1 MSKGQARLLCYA
13 VDSASSDRDGYRAKI
28 PRCERRLRQLL
39 LEPGILDGIEVKEKI
54 LGVNAISSWVGI
66 CPSCL

>member
-1 MSKGQARLLCYA
+1 MSKAKLAFCATLSIRLLQIGIA
-13 VDSASSDRDGYRAKI
+13 IGQNPALRTAI
-28 PRCERRLRQLL
+28 RQLL